1 MASAPGC
8 TTILSFD
15 PASYRN
21 IGWSLFH
28 IKEGPNG
35 DQLSC
40 QAGTIVIEKVL
51 EPWHALW
58 PMFVNIDAVLG
69 NQSPEIIIIEKTSS
83 FSGGFVTGQVSNC
96 TGVILACCGKY
107 ELPVDFVYPTH
118 VKKVVSGNGRAT
130 KAQMKKSV
138 RDFIFKITGETIK
151 FDSEHACDATANIIC
166 WLMENKMAKDN
177 QDNQNG

>member
-1 MASAPGC
+1 MDSQDC
-8 TTILSFD
+8 NTILSFD

-21 IGWSLFH
+21 VGWSIFRM
-28 IKEGPNG
+28 KD
-35 DQLSC
+35 DQFTC
-40 QAGTIVIEKVL
+40 QSGTIVISDVD

-58 PMFVNIDAVLG
+58 PIFVAVDAALG
-69 NQSPEIIIIEKTSS
+69 KQSPDIIIIEKTSS

-107 ELPVDFVYPTH
+107 EMPVDFVYPTH

-138 RDFIFKITGETIK
+138 RDYVFKITGETMK

-166 WLMENKMAKDN
+166 WLIENKMK
-177 QDNQNG
+177 DNQNG